1 MSKLAYFHQK
11 KLNPADEL
19 RELLGTLEDRGP
31 ALKAL
36 DSTKALILLRDLD
49 QITDLFTQLE
59 ATDLNLLSEQ
69 SRFKAVESYLKKN
82 AAIMLKALG
91 GSEALDEF
99 RPSPPPARERWWW
112 YSQEL
117 VAAQRRRLL
126 KRIAIAVLVVVGV
139 AGAISL
145 IFNTILAPSPE
156 VLAEVEAENK
166 SMAAIEAGDY
176 ELAMTEIEKGLAV
189 VPDNPY
195 LLVIEGTLYE
205 TLGEDDKAARSF
217 QKAESNFDDLAKFHL
232 SLGQTYFRIGQYFKA
247 EVEARSSIASDD
259 NIAASWFLL
268 GQSLEGQNKAAEAKE
283 AYQHA
288 GDLALANNDT
298 ETLVLVRLAMSRVG
312 LGP

>member
-1 MSKLAYFHQK
+1 
-11 KLNPADEL
+11 
-19 RELLGTLEDRGP
+19 
-31 ALKAL
+31 
-36 DSTKALILLRDLD
+36 
-49 QITDLFTQLE
+49 
-59 ATDLNLLSEQ
+59 
-69 SRFKAVESYLKKN
+69 
-82 AAIMLKALG
+82 
-91 GSEALDEF
+91 
-99 RPSPPPARERWWW
+99 
-112 YSQEL
+112 
-117 VAAQRRRLL
+117 
-126 KRIAIAVLVVVGV
+126 
-139 AGAISL
+139 
-145 IFNTILAPSPE
+145 
-156 VLAEVEAENK
+156 
-166 SMAAIEAGDY
+166 
-176 ELAMTEIEKGLAV
+176 MTEIEKGLAV

-232 SLGQTYFRIGQYFKA
+232 SLGQTYFRTGQYFKA